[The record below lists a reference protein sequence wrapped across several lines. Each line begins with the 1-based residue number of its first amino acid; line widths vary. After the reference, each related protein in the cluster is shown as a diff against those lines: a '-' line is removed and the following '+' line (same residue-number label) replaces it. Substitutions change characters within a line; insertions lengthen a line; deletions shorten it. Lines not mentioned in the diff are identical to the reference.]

1 MVISSVKYYTG
12 KGVSHKHFHD
22 SHQLLFVEQGVATIK
37 IDGTAHIIKEGNL
50 VIIGRFEKHSV
61 TPESPDFKRYAV
73 RISELSQGT
82 NLLYSV
88 FSNRPDGFSNIFD
101 TAENK
106 DEVLRI
112 FELITKEFE
121 SKTAF
126 YEDMQKMLVDRLL
139 ILLYR
144 KKPQIFE
151 YVQDENF
158 EKIASLQRRFEKDY
172 QNAFTLE
179 ELALQNN
186 MSVSYLS
193 HCFKKITGSSVMG
206 YLLQC
211 RLSAAKKL
219 LTHSHSTVGEI
230 VDACGFSDQSNFSRT
245 FKENTGLTPSQF
257 RKKYSI

>member
-1 MVISSVKYYTG
+1 MIISSVKYYTA

-22 SHQLLFVEQGVATIK
+22 SHQLLYVKQGLATIR
-37 IDGTAHIIKEGNL
+37 INDRESRIKEGEL

-61 TPESPDFKRYAV
+61 TPETPDFKRYAV
-73 RISELSQGT
+73 RISDLSQNT

-101 TAENK
+101 ISENK
-106 DEVLRI
+106 NEVLRI
-112 FELITKEFE
+112 FELIAKEFE
-121 SKTAF
+121 SRAALQ
-126 YEDMQKMLVDRLL
+126 EDMQKLLIDRLL

-144 KKPQIFE
+144 NHPQMFE

-158 EKIASLQRRFEKDY
+158 EKITALQRRFEKEY
-172 QNAFTLE
+172 SFVFTLE
-179 ELALQNN
+179 QIAAQNN

-193 HCFKKITGSSVMG
+193 HCFKRITGSSVMG
-206 YLLQC
+206 YLLKC
-211 RLSAAKKL
+211 RLSAAKKM

-230 VDACGFSDQSNFSRT
+230 VDACGFSDPSNFSRT